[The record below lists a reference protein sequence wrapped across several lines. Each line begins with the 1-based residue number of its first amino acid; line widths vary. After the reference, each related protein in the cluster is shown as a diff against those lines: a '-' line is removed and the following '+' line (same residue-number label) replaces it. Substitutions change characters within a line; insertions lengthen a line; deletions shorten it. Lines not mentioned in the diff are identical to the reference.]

1 MADSPRSLV
10 RVVVPVYRELT
21 PDEES
26 SLRNNVRV
34 LAAWPF
40 TVLHPRGVTPP
51 ACCRE
56 LGLETRAVGD
66 EWLGRRNGIA
76 GYNRMMLSEEF
87 YASFPDTE
95 YILICHTD
103 AWIFRDELGDW
114 CRRGYD
120 CVAAPWLR
128 RPLYDLPL
136 VKQYMQW
143 REQMKRR
150 RGEASR
156 QVLYGRVGNGG
167 RPGNRGFFQRLILW
181 QRSLR
186 RNGRRRL
193 IRKHG
198 LGDCFRKLERQFG
211 VRLRSLGLGNLFFE
225 LRDAGFQRGL
235 CLGVVVCDFE
245 RGENGDLIERHDA
258 AAAADR
264 FHVLIH
270 ALSALLEHGFFA
282 RRDGKAIVA
291 AENAQI
297 EFGHRLSLR
306 FEFGGIRQ
314 TIELLDLGVEFLE
327 SLLRLIQFG
336 LSGSQ
341 STAKTKV
348 FLTFFPQYE
357 RKLLDEAA
365 KPCELFLHSEVSFFA
380 SSLGRSSFGAK
391 LRMLPRISWSAC
403 SSSGM
408 ASDVQLLTRSS
419 SLK

>member
-150 RGEASR
+150 RGEAALRPRR
-156 QVLYGRVGNGG
+156 QRRVVAAPCGGVPAGLCDLPHGG
-167 RPGNRGFFQRLILW
+167 RELPR
-181 QRSLR
+181 RSLP
-186 RNGRRRL
+186 
-193 IRKHG
+193 
-198 LGDCFRKLERQFG
+198 
-211 VRLRSLGLGNLFFE
+211 S
-225 LRDAGFQRGL
+225 
-235 CLGVVVCDFE
+235 
-245 RGENGDLIERHDA
+245 
-258 AAAADR
+258 
-264 FHVLIH
+264 
-270 ALSALLEHGFFA
+270 
-282 RRDGKAIVA
+282 
-291 AENAQI
+291 
-297 EFGHRLSLR
+297 
-306 FEFGGIRQ
+306 
-314 TIELLDLGVEFLE
+314 
-327 SLLRLIQFG
+327 
-336 LSGSQ
+336 
-341 STAKTKV
+341 
-348 FLTFFPQYE
+348 P
-357 RKLLDEAA
+357 
-365 KPCELFLHSEVSFFA
+365 
-380 SSLGRSSFGAK
+380 
-391 LRMLPRISWSAC
+391 
-403 SSSGM
+403 
-408 ASDVQLLTRSS
+408 
-419 SLK
+419 

>member
-143 REQMKRR
+143 RERMKRR

-167 RPGNRGFFQRLILW
+167 L
-181 QRSLR
+181 SLR
-186 RNGRRRL
+186 RVEAFRRACATYRTEAESDLADPCHLHNEDVFWAVVPREFRYPAPDEALRFSIDTHPAYALRRL
-193 IRKHG
+193 G
-198 LGDCFRKLERQFG
+198 GSLPFG
-211 VRLRSLGLGNLFFE
+211 CHSWTKRRM
-225 LRDAGFQRGL
+225 RRAWRG
-235 CLGVVVCDFE
+235 
-245 RGENGDLIERHDA
+245 I
-258 AAAADR
+258 
-264 FHVLIH
+264 I
-270 ALSALLEHGFFA
+270 
-282 RRDGKAIVA
+282 
-291 AENAQI
+291 
-297 EFGHRLSLR
+297 
-306 FEFGGIRQ
+306 
-314 TIELLDLGVEFLE
+314 
-327 SLLRLIQFG
+327 
-336 LSGSQ
+336 
-341 STAKTKV
+341 
-348 FLTFFPQYE
+348 P
-357 RKLLDEAA
+357 AA
-365 KPCELFLHSEVSFFA
+365 K
-380 SSLGRSSFGAK
+380 
-391 LRMLPRISWSAC
+391 
-403 SSSGM
+403 
-408 ASDVQLLTRSS
+408 
-419 SLK
+419 

>member
-56 LGLETRAVGD
+56 LGVETRAVGD

-136 VKQYMQW
+136 VKQYMQ
-143 REQMKRR
+143 
-150 RGEASR
+150 
-156 QVLYGRVGNGG
+156 
-167 RPGNRGFFQRLILW
+167 
-181 QRSLR
+181 
-186 RNGRRRL
+186 
-193 IRKHG
+193 
-198 LGDCFRKLERQFG
+198 
-211 VRLRSLGLGNLFFE
+211 
-225 LRDAGFQRGL
+225 
-235 CLGVVVCDFE
+235 
-245 RGENGDLIERHDA
+245 
-258 AAAADR
+258 
-264 FHVLIH
+264 
-270 ALSALLEHGFFA
+270 
-282 RRDGKAIVA
+282 
-291 AENAQI
+291 
-297 EFGHRLSLR
+297 
-306 FEFGGIRQ
+306 
-314 TIELLDLGVEFLE
+314 
-327 SLLRLIQFG
+327 
-336 LSGSQ
+336 
-341 STAKTKV
+341 
-348 FLTFFPQYE
+348 
-357 RKLLDEAA
+357 
-365 KPCELFLHSEVSFFA
+365 
-380 SSLGRSSFGAK
+380 
-391 LRMLPRISWSAC
+391 
-403 SSSGM
+403 
-408 ASDVQLLTRSS
+408 
-419 SLK
+419 

>member
-76 GYNRMMLSEEF
+76 GYNRMTLSEEF

-143 REQMKRR
+143 RERMKRR

-167 RPGNRGFFQRLILW
+167 L
-181 QRSLR
+181 SLR
-186 RNGRRRL
+186 RVEAFRRACATYRTEAESYLADPCHLHNEDVFWAVVPREFRYPAPTNDASSFFDSTTHHRPYRPSVRRPVGGGRRR
-193 IRKHG
+193 RRFG
-198 LGDCFRKLERQFG
+198 SSYDVVRNGTDRRVRGGSGGVG
-211 VRLRSLGLGNLFFE
+211 VRVRTRYRPDRTGTGTVTDRSGRVRYRFRYLRYHRY
-225 LRDAGFQRGL
+225 LRNR
-235 CLGVVVCDFE
+235 
-245 RGENGDLIERHDA
+245 RYR
-258 AAAADR
+258 R
-264 FHVLIH
+264 FTV
-270 ALSALLEHGFFA
+270 
-282 RRDGKAIVA
+282 R
-291 AENAQI
+291 
-297 EFGHRLSLR
+297 
-306 FEFGGIRQ
+306 
-314 TIELLDLGVEFLE
+314 
-327 SLLRLIQFG
+327 FG
-336 LSGSQ
+336 LP
-341 STAKTKV
+341 V
-348 FLTFFPQYE
+348 
-357 RKLLDEAA
+357 
-365 KPCELFLHSEVSFFA
+365 
-380 SSLGRSSFGAK
+380 GRLVG
-391 LRMLPRISWSAC
+391 
-403 SSSGM
+403 
-408 ASDVQLLTRSS
+408 T
-419 SLK
+419 